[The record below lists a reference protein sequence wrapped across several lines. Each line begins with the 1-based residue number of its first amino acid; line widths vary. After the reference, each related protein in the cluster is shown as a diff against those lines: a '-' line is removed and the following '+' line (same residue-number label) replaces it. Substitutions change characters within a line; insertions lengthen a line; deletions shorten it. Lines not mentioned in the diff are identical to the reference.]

1 MSIQGGFCF
10 SPPTLPFTFQK
21 YEFNLSTGLSCYQTQ
36 CSFVTSAEKEF
47 LYPPLGSVI
56 VICQLISEHNPP
68 GHFFFKK
75 LKTQQVL
82 SLSQCILVFALKK
95 AVRDSGH
102 TFWTQLFHL
111 QLSLIIIM
119 VEWNQNELAWNTR
132 VGV

>member
-21 YEFNLSTGLSCYQTQ
+21 YEFNLGTGLSCYQTQ

-56 VICQLISEHNPP
+56 VICQLISEHNPH
-68 GHFFFKK
+68 GHFFFQ
-75 LKTQQVL
+75 KTQNSASSVL
-82 SLSQCILVFALKK
+82 VTMYTCVCSKK

-119 VEWNQNELAWNTR
+119 VEWNQNELAWNTK